1 MTSSIS
7 ILSGFTRF
15 ISICMFCLVSYCL
28 ILPSN
33 LSAQEV
39 YTNKTILDL
48 KSAGLS
54 KDVIRNMISSAPN
67 CKFETDAQSVIKLK
81 KAGIDDEV
89 INAMITKMNPAT
101 TATATTAAATSAIE
115 TKMPATGTA
124 SLETLKKEGSGI
136 YYSNAKGIT
145 EIEPTVYSGRK
156 TSSHALQ
163 SISYGFAKNTT
174 RMTLNGN
181 TANMT
186 VEEKKPVFYFVFN
199 KSEGNLNDQGSGWL
213 REVSGP
219 NEFQLVKVIVNKD
232 KKSGKVSSR
241 EIETKA
247 GNYYSGTEE
256 GVSSKF
262 KVDFKRRK
270 LEEGVYEIYFEEDL
284 PPGEYCFMYAGAN
297 VDLNNRN
304 PKVYDFA
311 VK

>member
-1 MTSSIS
+1 MTISSRS
-7 ILSGFTRF
+7 DSPILRTLT
-15 ISICMFCLVSYCL
+15 ICRVCLFLLL
-28 ILPSN
+28 ITAMPS
-33 LSAQEV
+33 LLQAQEV

-54 KDVIRNMISSAPN
+54 KDVIKNMISSAPN

-89 INAMITKMNPAT
+89 INAMITKMNP
-101 TATATTAAATSAIE
+101 TAVAATPVSAVE
-115 TKMPATGTA
+115 TKMPATGTV
-124 SLETLKKEGSGI
+124 TLATIKKEGSGI
-136 YYSNAKGIT
+136 YYADAKGIS
-145 EIEPTVYSGRK
+145 EIEPTVYSGKK
-156 TSSHALQ
+156 TSSGALQ
-163 SISYGFAKNTT
+163 SITYGFAKNTT

-181 TANMT
+181 TANVT
-186 VEEKKPVFYFVFN
+186 VNEKKPVFYFVFD
-199 KSEGNLNDQGSGWL
+199 KTESSLNDQGSGWL
-213 REVSGP
+213 RDVSGP

-232 KKSGKVSSR
+232 KKSGKVTSR

-262 KVDFKRRK
+262 KVDFKRKK
-270 LEEGVYEIYFEEDL
+270 LEEGVYEITFEEDL

-297 VDLNNRN
+297 VDLYNRN